1 MKGLLAALA
10 LLLAA
15 GSADADFDELARARS
30 LLWAE
35 GELRLEVR
43 KGLDT
48 ATPLTPAT
56 RFQAERRIAEALPYL
71 YIEAVQDVLVD
82 SHDSV
87 GDRLA
92 GSGALYRALSELAA
106 AGSLRESAAFA
117 KDLHAVVVVYRFP
130 FFGEHGLA
138 APFVL
143 HERPFPIPRIL
154 GYTPART
161 FTGLVIL
168 AQGEFPSHGKDLAER
183 VRPALLPRLYDEDMN
198 PVLFP
203 EMCDPQALRKWGV
216 AGYAWSG
223 EEAALQARRDRI
235 GDLPLRTRARGVFGR
250 NATDILLSGETA
262 RQLLSRPQNRELLRE
277 GKILIILD
285 PPERS
290 P

>member
-138 APFVL
+138 RRSCCTSGPSPSRASW
-143 HERPFPIPRIL
+143 
-154 GYTPART
+154 GTP
-161 FTGLVIL
+161 
-168 AQGEFPSHGKDLAER
+168 P
-183 VRPALLPRLYDEDMN
+183 
-198 PVLFP
+198 
-203 EMCDPQALRKWGV
+203 
-216 AGYAWSG
+216 
-223 EEAALQARRDRI
+223 
-235 GDLPLRTRARGVFGR
+235 RAR
-250 NATDILLSGETA
+250 
-262 RQLLSRPQNRELLRE
+262 SR
-277 GKILIILD
+277 GW
-285 PPERS
+285 
-290 P
+290 